1 MRLPDPDNLRIV
13 HYPDPVLKKVCA
25 PVEEFGPELKALA
38 DKMLALMHEAE
49 GAGLAGPQVGIPIR
63 LFVCNPTGEP
73 GNDLVCVNP
82 RFIELTGGE
91 EKEEGC
97 LSIPGVSVTTRRA
110 TQAVMEAWD
119 TDGKPFRRTGC
130 DLEARIWQHEA
141 DHLEGRLL
149 TDNMATT
156 DEIAN
161 RRAVRQLE
169 ADYAATSRA

>member
-1 MRLPDPDNLRIV
+1 MRLPDLDNLRIV

-25 PVEEFGPELKALA
+25 PVEAFGPDLKALA
-38 DKMLALMHEAE
+38 DKMLAIMHEAE
-49 GAGLAGPQVGIPIR
+49 GAGLSAPQVGIPIR
-63 LFVCNPTGEP
+63 VFVCNPTGEMSD
-73 GNDLVCVNP
+73 DLICVNP
-82 RFIELTGGE
+82 RLIELTGAE

-97 LSIPGVSVTTRRA
+97 LSIPGVSVTMRRA
-110 TQAVMEAWD
+110 THAVMEALD
-119 TDGKPFRRTGC
+119 TDGKPFQKTGQ

-141 DHLEGRLL
+141 NHLDGRLI

-169 ADYAATSRA
+169 AEYAAAGRA

>member
-1 MRLPDPDNLRIV
+1 MRLPDPDKLRIV

-25 PVEEFGPELKALA
+25 PVEGFGPELKALA
-38 DKMLALMHEAE
+38 NKMLSLMHQAE
-49 GAGLAGPQVGIPIR
+49 GAGLAGPQVAIPIR

-73 GNDLVCVNP
+73 GDDLVCVNP
-82 RFIELTGGE
+82 RFIQLTGAE

-97 LSIPGVSVTTRRA
+97 LSIPGVSVTMRRA
-110 TQAVMEAWD
+110 THAVMEAWD
-119 TDGKPFRRTGC
+119 TDGRLFQRTGR

-149 TDNMATT
+149 TDNMTTT

-169 ADYAATSRA
+169 ADYAAASRA

>member
-13 HYPDPVLKKVCA
+13 HYPNPVLKKVCT
-25 PVEEFGPELKALA
+25 PVEGFGPELKALA

-63 LFVCNPTGEP
+63 LFVCNPTDEP

-82 RFIELTGGE
+82 RFIELTGAE

-97 LSIPGVSVTTRRA
+97 LSIPDVSVTMRRA
-110 TQAVMEAWD
+110 THAVMDAWD
-119 TDGKPFRRTGC
+119 TDGKPFQRTGC

-169 ADYAATSRA
+169 AEYAAVSRA

>member
-13 HYPDPVLKKVCA
+13 RYPDPVLKKVCA
-25 PVEEFGPELKALA
+25 PVEGFGPELKALA
-38 DKMLALMHEAE
+38 GKMLALMHAAE
-49 GAGLAGPQVGIPIR
+49 GAGLAGPQVGILIR

-73 GNDLVCVNP
+73 GDDLVCVNP
-82 RFIELTGGE
+82 RFIELTGAE

-97 LSIPGVSVTTRRA
+97 LSIPGVSVTMRRA
-110 TQAVMEAWD
+110 THAVMEAWD
-119 TDGKPFRRTGC
+119 TDGKPFQRTGC

-141 DHLEGRLL
+141 DHLEGRLI

-169 ADYAATSRA
+169 AEYAAAGRA